1 MTLLPTLNLT
11 FEMTDVLVTLERNG
25 LQINRETLQEIKEE
39 FEAEHHTIENRLE
52 EIVREVMGDTP
63 IKLSSPDDR
72 SKLVYSREVL
82 NKQQW
87 KTVFNI
93 GTEWKGATK
102 RKKRHTEMTQ
112 SQFQATV
119 SRMTR
124 ILRRTEATRCP
135 TCDGAGKVRHVKKD
149 GTPYK
154 GLNICGGCGGT
165 GLLYKEHREI
175 AGLKLVPPSAP
186 TASANGFSTSSDT
199 LLPIL
204 HTLEGTAH
212 EFISKLLRFNSI
224 TTYLSNYVA
233 GIERGLDKDGVVH
246 PSFNQGVTATGRLSS
261 SKPNF
266 HNMPRERTFPIRKCV
281 VSRFPGGK
289 ILDGDFSQLEFRV
302 AGFLADDKV
311 IYEDVMDGVDVHQIT
326 ADVMEV
332 DRQTAKADTF
342 KPLYGGT
349 TGSEAQKRYYAEFK
363 RRYFGV
369 AQWHEKLGEEVLS
382 TGKMVL
388 PSGREYMYPGVK
400 RMPWGAVSHATTI
413 KNYPVQ
419 GFATADLVPIA
430 CVLLHKKMQEGN
442 MKSLFIN
449 TVHDSLVVDCHPDE
463 LNELTVMMK
472 WAMLGIKDEAK
483 ERYGIDYDMP
493 IGVEVKLGDNWMEME
508 TVYEC

>member
-1 MTLLPTLNLT
+1 MSLLPTLNLT

-25 LQINRETLQEIKEE
+25 LRINRRTLQEIKEE
-39 FEAEHHTIENRLE
+39 FEQEHHEIEQRLE
-52 EIVREVMGDTP
+52 EIIREVMGDTP

-82 NKQQW
+82 NKNQW
-87 KTVFNI
+87 KTTFNI
-93 GTEWKGATK
+93 GSEWKGATK

-112 SQFQATV
+112 KQFRATV

-124 ILRRTEATRCP
+124 VLHRTEATRCQA
-135 TCDGAGKVRHVKKD
+135 CDGVGKVRHIKKD

-154 GLNICGGCGGT
+154 GLSKCYKCDST
-165 GLLYKEHREI
+165 GLIYKNHKKI
-175 AGLKLVPPSAP
+175 AGLKLIPPSAP
-186 TASANGFSTSSDT
+186 TASANGFSTSSET

-204 HTLEGTAH
+204 STLEGISR
-212 EFISKLLRFNSI
+212 EFITKLLRFNSI

-233 GIERGLDKDGVVH
+233 GIERGLDGDGIVH

-302 AGFLADDKV
+302 AGFLAQDKV
-311 IYEDVMDGVDVHQIT
+311 IYEDVYDGVDVHQVT
-326 ADVMEV
+326 ADVMGV
-332 DRQTAKADTF
+332 SRQDAKADTF

-363 RRYFGV
+363 RKYFAV
-369 AQWHEKLGEEVLS
+369 AQWHEELGEEVLA

-400 RMPWGAVSHATTI
+400 RMPWGTVSHATTI

-419 GFATADLVPIA
+419 GFATADLVPCA
-430 CVLLHKKMQEGN
+430 CVALHRMMKEKQV
-442 MKSLFIN
+442 KSLFIN
-449 TVHDSLVVDCHPDE
+449 TVHDNLVIDVHPDE
-463 LNELTVMMK
+463 VKELTEMLK
-472 WAMLGIKDEAK
+472 CAMLSIADETK
-483 ERYGIDYDMP
+483 KRYGIEYDMP
-493 IGVEVKLGDNWMEME
+493 IGIEVKLGDNWMEME
-508 TVYEC
+508 TIYE